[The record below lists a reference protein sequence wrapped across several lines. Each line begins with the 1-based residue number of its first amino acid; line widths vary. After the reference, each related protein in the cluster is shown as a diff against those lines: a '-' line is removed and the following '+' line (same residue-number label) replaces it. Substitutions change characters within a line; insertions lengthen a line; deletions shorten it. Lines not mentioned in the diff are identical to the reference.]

1 MSVKLDIGAA
11 CSGTRDWKR
20 VRDDGFQARHQ
31 IDPFALF
38 SVFSHLKCPR
48 NAGTGAFCCFGD

>member
-20 VRDDGFQARHQ
+20 VRDDGFQARRQ
-31 IDPFALF
+31 IDLFALF
-38 SVFSHLKCPR
+38 SVFSHLKRPR
-48 NAGTGAFCCFGD
+48 NARTGAFCRFKD